1 MKKTKI
7 VIIIVILFMIVASVG
22 VMFNKR
28 YTIKRKMGIWI
39 PYNSEILN
47 YERNY
52 GYSYKNILMVKISMS
67 KDVYEELSLETSDI
81 YDKKM
86 VRDDISE
93 RVNELEEW
101 DSHVCAEDSYL
112 PINTEK
118 EDADWWDLEIENIDE
133 FYYVEKRNP
142 KIGFRSRWIRRIY
155 VVYTD
160 SDIILYLSSWK

>member
-1 MKKTKI
+1 
-7 VIIIVILFMIVASVG
+7 
-22 VMFNKR
+22 
-28 YTIKRKMGIWI
+28 
-39 PYNSEILN
+39 
-47 YERNY
+47 
-52 GYSYKNILMVKISMS
+52 
-67 KDVYEELSLETSDI
+67 
-81 YDKKM
+81 M

>member
-7 VIIIVILFMIVASVG
+7 VIIVVVLFMIVASIG

-28 YTIKRKMGIWI
+28 YTIKGKMGIWI

-47 YERNY
+47 YQRNY
-52 GYSYKNILMVKISMS
+52 GFLYKNILMVKLSMS

-81 YDKKM
+81 YEKKM
-86 VRDDISE
+86 VRDDISVL
-93 RVNELEEW
+93 VNELDEW
-101 DSHVCAEDSYL
+101 DSLVFAEDSYL
-112 PINTEK
+112 PINAEK
-118 EDADWWDLEIENIDE
+118 GNADWWDLEIENIDE
-133 FYYVEKRNP
+133 LYYVEKSNP